1 MLERAADP
9 QGNVNL
15 GLDGLAGCP
24 HLTGFLQPLGIDDR
38 ARAGNNGTDRFGQFL
53 GNPDILLI
61 FDTAAYGYQY
71 VGFGDFLQSWLFHES
86 EFIWREGT
94 NLNLIKN
101 VWIALETCFFI
112 PNKDI
117 G

>member
-1 MLERAADP
+1 MEY
-9 QGNVNL
+9 
-15 GLDGLAGCP
+15 
-24 HLTGFLQPLGIDDR
+24 
-38 ARAGNNGTDRFGQFL
+38 AR
-53 GNPDILLI
+53 LI
-61 FDTAAYGYQY
+61 IISSS
-71 VGFGDFLQSWLFHES
+71 VGDFLQSWLFHES